1 VFYKTEMK
9 TKVVGKGKTATE
21 STETIEMEIVSDEG
35 SDEEEDEDED
45 EEDEVFVKPG
55 GKHENGS
62 AKKPLIKKKKAKSK
76 KNGHHG
82 NGSGTPPIDS
92 DTEIR
97 EGKPTAKR
105 CCGPICCIIMGIK
118 TLLGLVAITVVLT
131 NYFTHAE
138 WLFFNFGSSLSGDDS
153 AVSNF
158 VGCHDLEVIPVWQV
172 KFPKLIVESSTRL
185 IRVNEDDVP
194 DVVVGF
200 GTGADGYDIPDFVC
214 DIYFEG
220 QKPCLGGILALD
232 GKTGIEIWRL
242 WTKHEIF
249 ALTCQADLDKD
260 GVTDCLA
267 GGRAGVFLAV
277 SLKEGKELWS
287 FGEHAILSDL
297 MSVYA
302 AQFIEDIDND
312 GVQDVLAVH
321 GGDALAD
328 PNPQEHMFGRLIL
341 FSGQT
346 GRLLQWMPTPDG
358 RESYYPPQV
367 TTGPDGRQII
377 IMGTGSSKRGGAL
390 YAKSLLDL
398 YRKNVTNIRMI
409 YKDEEQGILN
419 PAALVDI
426 NRDGVHDIILASM
439 NSRILAFDGLTFAPI
454 WNTTI
459 AGHQSASSLAVGLW
473 DNDDI
478 PDVLVKYNY
487 GEEFPVYEY
496 EKTVVLSG
504 LNGSIISDAGVN
516 SIPAQSTPLA
526 ISMEGQGNDLFLHWM
541 INCQGRPVGDP
552 LKYGFRSGTHLYEK
566 SQADLCRAIFGA
578 GQDAK
583 MVATSRHLSAG
594 SVSIYNSSDWAAF
607 EHADAVNT
615 SALAQQ
621 YLALHPELQ
630 EDSRPTEDKT
640 SEYSV
645 LPYRRKDFET
655 YLKLLQEENERE
667 FNGQLPVIDPGT
679 LMYSDNAVDYDMGDN
694 ESSDE
699 QSNPAAAAPGL
710 GLSAFGAS
718 LPLGGFPGG
727 INGAQYPQYPGQ
739 PLPPQ
744 YPPFVSKQKRV
755 EQLDNP
761 SWIDV
766 LRQQQRRRRRRD
778 TSAGGNYQGIH
789 RQAATG
795 SLAPPLI
802 PANDTMDVV
811 LPTYWVYPPRLDI
824 LQQEDLRC
832 LEKELKKMNQRA
844 DKKDDG
850 KDQRWAQFFIYFI
863 HVY

>member
-1 VFYKTEMK
+1 MK
-9 TKVVGKGKTATE
+9 TKLAAKGKTTE
-21 STETIEMEIVSDEG
+21 STETIEMEIVSEVSEEEEDDDE
-35 SDEEEDEDED
+35 DEEEDE
-45 EEDEVFVKPG
+45 VFIKSG
-55 GKHENGS
+55 GQHENGS
-62 AKKPLIKKKKAKSK
+62 AKKPLIKKRKSKQK
-76 KNGHHG
+76 KNGHGGG
-82 NGSGTPPIDS
+82 NSSGNLPADS

-105 CCGPICCIIMGIK
+105 CCGPICCLLMGIK
-118 TLLGLVAITVVLT
+118 TLLGLVALTVVLT
-131 NYFTHAE
+131 NYFTHAG
-138 WLFFNFGSSLSGDDS
+138 WLFFNFGISGKEGS
-153 AVSNF
+153 GPNL
-158 VGCHDLEVIPVWQV
+158 VGCHDLEVIPIWQV

-185 IRVNEDDVP
+185 IRVNEDDIP
-194 DVVVGF
+194 DVVLGF
-200 GTGADGYDIPDFVC
+200 GTGADGYDIPEFVC
-214 DIYFEG
+214 DIYFDG

-232 GKTGIEIWRL
+232 GKTGVEIWRL

-249 ALTCQADLDKD
+249 ALTCQADLDGD
-260 GVTDCLA
+260 GVMDCLA

-367 TTGPDGRQII
+367 STGPDGRQII

-390 YAKSLLDL
+390 YAKPLLDL
-398 YRKNVTNIRMI
+398 YRKNVTNIRRI
-409 YKDEEQGILN
+409 YKDDEQGILN

-426 NRDGVHDIILASM
+426 NHDGIQDIVLASM
-439 NSRILAFDGLTFAPI
+439 NSRVLAFDGLTFGQI

-459 AGHQSASSLAVGLW
+459 PGHQSASSLAVGLW
-473 DNDDI
+473 DNDDV
-478 PDVLVKYNY
+478 PDVMVKYNY
-487 GEEFPVYEY
+487 GDEFPVYEY

-504 LNGSIISDAGVN
+504 LNGSIISSAMVN
-516 SIPAQSTPLA
+516 SVPAQSTPIT
-526 ISMEGQGNDLFLHWM
+526 ISLEGQGNDLFLHWM
-541 INCQGRPVGDP
+541 INCKGRTVGES

-566 SQADLCRAIFGA
+566 SQADLCQALFAANQEAKFTAIG
-578 GQDAK
+578 
-583 MVATSRHLSAG
+583 RHLSAG
-594 SVSIYNSSDWAAF
+594 SVSVYNSSDWATF
-607 EHADAVNT
+607 EHKDAVNT
-615 SALAQQ
+615 SAVAQQ
-621 YLALHPELQ
+621 YLARHPELQ
-630 EDSRPTEDKT
+630 EDSRLAEDGA

-645 LPYRRKDFET
+645 LPYRRKDFEA

-679 LMYSDNAVDYDMGDN
+679 MMYSDNGVDYDMAEN
-694 ESSDE
+694 ESED
-699 QSNPAAAAPGL
+699 QNNPAPAPPGQPQL
-710 GLSAFGAS
+710 TYPAGSKRQQQ
-718 LPLGGFPGG
+718 PL
-727 INGAQYPQYPGQ
+727 YPLYPGQ

-744 YPPFVSKQKRV
+744 YPPFVSKQKRGHDRNQ
-755 EQLDNP
+755 EDAWLD
-761 SWIDV
+761 I
-766 LRQQQRRRRRRD
+766 LRQHRRRRREAVGTR
-778 TSAGGNYQGIH
+778 SEYQGIH

-802 PANDTMDVV
+802 AANDTIDVV

-824 LQQEDLRC
+824 LQPEDIRC
-832 LEKELKKMNQRA
+832 VEKELRRLNQQADKNDDGGKNQR
-844 DKKDDG
+844 
-850 KDQRWAQFFIYFI
+850 
-863 HVY
+863 